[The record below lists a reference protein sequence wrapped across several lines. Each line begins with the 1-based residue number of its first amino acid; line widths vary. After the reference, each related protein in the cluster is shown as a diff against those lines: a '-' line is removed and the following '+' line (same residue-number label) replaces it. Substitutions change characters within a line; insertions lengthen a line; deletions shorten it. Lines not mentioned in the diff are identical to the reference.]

1 MQNPD
6 RTTPRSKH
14 WRFAEVRIGRFSI
27 LLLSVFGAA
36 GVNAEE
42 SHWDNFQIH
51 GFASQ
56 GAVNTSDNRFFGDS
70 PQTSFDF
77 IEVGVNA
84 SLQFN
89 PSVLLSA
96 QLLSRHT
103 GDLYDGT
110 PALDYALADITL
122 ASSMT
127 RTLGLRVGRI
137 KNPLG
142 LYNETRDVPFTHP
155 GIFLPQVVYYDK
167 VRNLMLASDGL
178 MLYGQLYGDAGNVSV
193 TLGGGQAVIDENV
206 EWTYLGN
213 DFDGDLEPNGATGLV
228 SLWYTTRDDRLKLG
242 LSGAMLSM
250 QFDPGSHSPLNAG
263 ATDLIY
269 WIASI
274 QYNAE
279 DWSLSAEYAR
289 EPLEWLGYGPFIPDR
304 KGTGEGY
311 YLQGVY
317 RVRPDLELMLSYQ
330 EGFSDRNDR
339 DGTRQSAL
347 TGGFSPPFNSFSKI
361 WSAGLRWDIDRHW
374 MVRAEYQWHHGTFIL
389 SPRENPD
396 PSQLQEDWSLFA
408 VQAAFRF

>member
-1 MQNPD
+1 MC
-6 RTTPRSKH
+6 R
-14 WRFAEVRIGRFSI
+14 WRLTVTIMLAGFAGT
-27 LLLSVFGAA
+27 
-36 GVNAEE
+36 GVYAEE
-42 SHWDNFQIH
+42 SVWDGLQIH

-70 PQTSFDF
+70 VDTSFDF
-77 IEVGVNA
+77 TELGINA
-84 SLQFN
+84 SLQVN
-89 PSVLLSA
+89 PSLLLSA

-110 PALDYALADITL
+110 PALDYGLVDITL
-122 ASSMT
+122 ASTMSY
-127 RTLGLRVGRI
+127 TLGLRAGRI

-167 VRNLMLASDGL
+167 VRNLMLASDGA
-178 MLYGQLYGDAGNVSV
+178 MLYGHLYGDTGNLAL

-206 EWTYLGN
+206 EWVYLSN
-213 DFDGDLEPNGATGLV
+213 NFDGDLEPDGATGLV
-228 SLWYTTRDDRLKLG
+228 SLWYTTLDDRLKLG

-250 QFDPGSHSPLNAG
+250 QFDPGAQSPLHAG
-263 ATDLIY
+263 TTDLIY

-274 QYNAE
+274 QYNTE

-289 EPLEWLGYGPFIPDR
+289 EPLEWRDYGPLYPDH
-304 KGTGEGY
+304 KGTAEGY

-317 RVRPDLELMLSYQ
+317 RVRPDLELMLCYQ
-330 EGFSDRNDR
+330 EGFPDRNDR
-339 DGTRQSAL
+339 NGTEQPAL
-347 TGGFSPPFNSFSKI
+347 TGGLSPPFNGFSRI

-374 MVRAEYQWHHGTFIL
+374 MVRAEYQWNQGTFIL

>member
-1 MQNPD
+1 MPI
-6 RTTPRSKH
+6 R
-14 WRFAEVRIGRFSI
+14 RFI
-27 LLLSVFGAA
+27 LFCLATFGAP
-36 GVNAEE
+36 GVHADE
-42 SHWDNFQIH
+42 SPWDRLQVH

-70 PQTSFDF
+70 INSSFDF
-77 IEVGVNA
+77 TEVGVNT
-84 SLQFN
+84 SLYWH
-89 PSVLLSA
+89 PAILLSA

-110 PALDYALADITL
+110 PALDYALVDITF
-122 ASSMT
+122 ASSIT
-127 RTLGLRVGRI
+127 HKLGLRTGRI

-167 VRNLMLASDGL
+167 VRNLMLASDGA
-178 MLYGQLYGDAGNVSV
+178 MFYGHLYGATGNFSL
-193 TLGGGQAVIDENV
+193 TLGGGRAVIDENV
-206 EWTYLGN
+206 EWAYLGN
-213 DFDGDLEPNGATGLV
+213 NFDGDLESNGLTGLV
-228 SLWYTTRDDRLKLG
+228 SLWYTTLDDRLKLG

-250 QFDPGSHSPLNAG
+250 QFDPGSQSPLTAG

-269 WIASI
+269 WIASV

-289 EPLEWLGYGPFIPDR
+289 EPLEWHGYGPLNPNH

-317 RVRPDLELMLSYQ
+317 RLCPDLELLLSYQ
-330 EGFSDRNDR
+330 EGFADRKDR
-339 DGTRQSAL
+339 DGIRQSAL
-347 TGGFSPPFNSFSKI
+347 TGGLSPPFNSFSRI
-361 WSAGLRWDIDRHW
+361 WTTGLRWDINRYW

-396 PSQLQEDWSLFA
+396 PGQLQEDWSLFA
-408 VQAAFRF
+408 LQAAFRF